1 MWVWFGKDSINNDVS
16 WVLMLVYFWEL
27 IKEVFLKW
35 IFFFIRQEH
44 IKLIKVT
51 GNTFIMLQN
60 ISISNK
66 VCSF

>member
-27 IKEVFLKW
+27 IKEVFLKMNN
-35 IFFFIRQEH
+35 FFIRQEH
-44 IKLIKVT
+44 IKLMKVT
-51 GNTFIMLQN
+51 VNTFIMLQN